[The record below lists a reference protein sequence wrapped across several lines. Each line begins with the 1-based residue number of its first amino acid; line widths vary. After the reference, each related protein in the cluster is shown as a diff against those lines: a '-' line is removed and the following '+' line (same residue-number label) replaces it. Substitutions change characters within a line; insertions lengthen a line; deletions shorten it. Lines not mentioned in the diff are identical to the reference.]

1 MLAVFI
7 HSSWGDPGNV
17 ANLTDRSITNTS
29 IKVCH
34 AGVKIGSDGALYT
47 QHALGG
53 WSAIDGEWF
62 VNGSAGGFYVSKT
75 LESGT
80 LTTDAGAGPIQTNVD
95 RIYDIQEAT
104 TGLTKTAVITI
115 NISDDIT
122 GLPILATAVFS
133 LSATKRTPG
142 P

>member
-1 MLAVFI
+1 MLMTVLM
-7 HSSWGDPGNV
+7 SSQGDPGNTV
-17 ANLTDRSITNTS
+17 SLTDRAITNSS

-53 WSAIDGEWF
+53 WSAVNGEWF
-62 VNGSAGGFYVSKT
+62 VNGTAGGFYVSRT
-75 LESGT
+75 LESGA
-80 LTTDAGAGPIQTNVD
+80 LTTDAGAGPIQTNAD

-133 LSATKRTPG
+133 LSATKTSPG